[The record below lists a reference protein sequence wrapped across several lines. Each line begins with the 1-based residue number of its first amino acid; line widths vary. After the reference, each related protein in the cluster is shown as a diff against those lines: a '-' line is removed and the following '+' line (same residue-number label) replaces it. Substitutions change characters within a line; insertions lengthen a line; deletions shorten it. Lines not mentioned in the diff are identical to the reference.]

1 MSTSRNKFVLLLLLA
16 LLQCF
21 APLLH
26 AHAHAH
32 GIGGASGMHLDGVD
46 ELLVAVSG
54 KPAFLAD
61 RNDAP
66 AIAMV
71 QEYRQNRAISLHGVD
86 QPVLAASALSVST
99 VFFQLPFLATSVV
112 TALPGGA
119 PFYSRPFSQAPPAAL
134 I

>member
-26 AHAHAH
+26 AHTH
-32 GIGGASGMHLDGVD
+32 GIGGASGVHLDGVD
-46 ELLVAVSG
+46 ELVVADSG
-54 KPAFLAD
+54 KPAFMAD
-61 RNDAP
+61 RSDAP

-71 QEYRQNRAISLHGVD
+71 QEYRQNRSISLHADD
-86 QPVLAASALSVST
+86 QPALAASALSFST
-99 VFFQLPFLATSVV
+99 VFFQLPFLAPSVV
-112 TALPGGA
+112 TTLPGG
-119 PFYSRPFSQAPPAAL
+119 PLIYSRPFSQAPPAAL